1 MAGRPK
7 IKGGRRKPAV
17 AMLTPK
23 QRQLAERAAA
33 AAHLSLSA
41 WLTML
46 VNDHFMS
53 EAREKV
59 G

>member
-1 MAGRPK
+1 MSGRPK
-7 IKGGRRKPAV
+7 IKGGRKKPAV

-23 QRQLAERAAA
+23 ERQLAERAAA

-41 WLTML
+41 WLAML
-46 VNDHFMS
+46 VKDRFMS
-53 EAREKV
+53 EARERV